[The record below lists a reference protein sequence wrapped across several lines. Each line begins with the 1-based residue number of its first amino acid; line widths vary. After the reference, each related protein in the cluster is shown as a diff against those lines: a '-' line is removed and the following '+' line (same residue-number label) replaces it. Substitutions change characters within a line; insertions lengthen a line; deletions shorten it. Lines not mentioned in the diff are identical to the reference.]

1 MIDVLRAAVTMPYVQ
16 FTGAAVV
23 LLLSLL
29 ILPGDRRR

>member
-1 MIDVLRAAVTMPYVQ
+1 VNLLRDAVTMPYLQ

-29 ILPGDRRR
+29 LPGERRR